1 MNITTFRIAWRNL
14 NRNRRRTALAVSAIA
29 IGQFTLVFVSGMMA
43 GMFDDMIDAITGPL
57 VGHVQMHH
65 PEWREERGVDLCIQG
80 VSETVA
86 QLEAM
91 PDVRAALPRIY
102 SPALTASGERSD
114 EPAQAE
120 VAVVVGIQLEE
131 EMKPGG
137 LLEDLSEREFGGGAL
152 LGSVLANRLQINEGE
167 QLAVIGQDADEFPV
181 TELVTVGAIIN
192 SPVELVKTMGVLIP
206 LEDAQ
211 ELFALTDQAHEL
223 IVLGSDYERADD
235 LAAALRGLPSLE
247 GAEVLT
253 WREAT
258 PDLARMMEFKEWIDF
273 VFVGILFIAAA
284 AGIANTAMMSTFER
298 LREFGM
304 LLALGTKP
312 QRIVSMVLVESVLL
326 GFLGVVVG
334 SVVGSAV
341 VIITSHTG
349 IDYAGFAGSE
359 AQDVSFAGLNISYMM
374 YPVFRLRSIVFGF
387 IAVSL
392 TSVLASTWPAMFA
405 ARLEPV
411 RALRS

>member
-1 MNITTFRIAWRNL
+1 MNLSTLRIAWRNL
-14 NRNRRRTALAVSAIA
+14 SRNRRRTALAISAIA

-57 VGHVQMHH
+57 VGHVQVHH
-65 PEWREERGVDLCIQG
+65 EEWRDERAVDLCVHGIDDAVQRIERM
-80 VSETVA
+80 S
-86 QLEAM
+86 
-91 PDVRAALPRIY
+91 DVQAALPRIY
-102 SPALTASGERSD
+102 SPALTASGEQSN

-120 VAVVVGIQLEE
+120 VAVVVGIRFDA
-131 EMKPGG
+131 EMKHGG
-137 LLEDLSEREFGGGAL
+137 LLEDLNAEEFGGGAV
-152 LGSVLANRLQINEGE
+152 LGSVLATRLGVHEGE
-167 QLAVIGQDADEFPV
+167 LLAVISQDADEFPV
-181 TELVTVGAIIN
+181 TELVEIGAIIN
-192 SPVELVKTMGVLIP
+192 SPVELVKTMGILIP
-206 LEDAQ
+206 LEEAQ
-211 ELFALTDQAHEL
+211 ALFALTDQAHEL
-223 IVLGSDYERADD
+223 IILGTDYQNADL
-235 LAAALRGLPSLE
+235 LAAEVSALPALAD
-247 GAEVLT
+247 AEVLT
-253 WREAT
+253 WQQAT
-258 PDLARMMEFKEWIDF
+258 PDLARMIEFKGWIDF

-312 QRIVSMVLVESVLL
+312 QRIVVMVLVESVLL
-326 GFLGVVVG
+326 GVVGVVVG
-334 SVVGSAV
+334 SVLGTIV
-341 VIITSHTG
+341 VLITSRTG

-392 TSVLASTWPAMFA
+392 TSILASTWPAMFA